1 MRKLMLGNEAIA
13 RGAWEAGVRVATA
26 YPGTPSTE
34 ITEFLAEYPEID
46 SEFSV
51 NEKVALEIGIGACIA
66 GARTI
71 VSMKHVGLNVAMDPL
86 LSIAYPG
93 VNAGLVV
100 VVADDP
106 GQHSS
111 QNEQDTRYFGMAG
124 KLPVLEPSDSQECLD
139 FMLAAFEMSE
149 RFDTVVIFRLTTRVA
164 HSMSLV
170 ETHPRLDVPLR
181 DHDNRVGKYIVAP
194 AFAKQRRV
202 IAEQRLR
209 DLEVAAESSP
219 LNHAEFRDTQ
229 LGIVTSGIAYQYV
242 REVAPNASVFKLG
255 MSYPLPKAQLR
266 DFASRCERVMI
277 VEELEPFFEMQLS
290 AWGIPVVGKSVVPI
304 IGELSPEIVRRAISG
319 KAGETVV
326 ERMDTS
332 SLPELPVRP
341 PVLCPGCHH
350 RGPFAVLR
358 KLKLHVCGDIG
369 CYTLA
374 AFPPLNAM
382 ETAICMG
389 ASVGMAFGYEKA
401 RGRDFAKQTVAV
413 IGDST
418 FWHSGITGLVDI
430 VYNRGV
436 STVIILDNETTA
448 MTGHQENPST
458 GKVLSRQ
465 SAPVLDFI
473 ALAKAL
479 GIRNVRE
486 VDAYDLEALEA
497 VIREEVAR
505 EEPSVIVTR
514 RACLLKHGPVEKS
527 PPVVVDPERC
537 EACKKCLRLGCPA
550 LSMGG
555 SVVEVDPVQCT
566 GCGLCI
572 STCTFDAIDKGSP
585 AALTTE

>member
-66 GARTI
+66 GARSV

-111 QNEQDTRYFGMAG
+111 QNEQDTRYFGIAG
-124 KLPVLEPSDSQECLD
+124 KLPVLEPTDSQECLD
-139 FMLAAFEMSE
+139 FMVAAFELSE
-149 RFDTVVIFRLTTRVA
+149 RFDTVVIVRLTTRVA
-164 HSMSLV
+164 HAMSLV
-170 ETHPRLDVPLR
+170 ETHPRCDVPVR
-181 DHDNRVGKYIVAP
+181 AHDDRTGKYIVAP
-194 AFAKQRRV
+194 AFAKKRRV
-202 IAEQRLR
+202 VAEQRLR
-209 DLEVAAESSP
+209 DLEREAESTK
-219 LNHAEFRDTQ
+219 LNRVEMRSST
-229 LGIVTSGIAYQYV
+229 LGVVTSGAAYQYV
-242 REVAPNASVFKLG
+242 REVAPEASTFLLG
-255 MSYPLPKAQLR
+255 MSYPLPREKLA
-266 DFASRCERVMI
+266 DFAKHVERVI
-277 VEELEPFFEMQLS
+277 VVEELEPIFEQQLL
-290 AWGIPVVGKSVVPI
+290 AWGIPVIGKQRVPI
-304 IGELSPEIVRRAISG
+304 IGELSPEIVRKALDGAPQPLIDASG
-319 KAGETVV
+319 LG
-326 ERMDTS
+326 
-332 SLPELPVRP
+332 ELPQRP

-350 RGPFAVLR
+350 RGPFSVLR

-401 RGRDFAKQTVAV
+401 RGTEFAKKTVAV

-418 FWHSGITGLVDI
+418 FWHSGVTGLIDI
-430 VYNRGV
+430 VYNGGV

-448 MTGHQENPST
+448 MTGHQQNPST
-458 GKVLSRQ
+458 GKLLSGKP
-465 SAPVLDFI
+465 APVLDFV
-473 ALAKAL
+473 ALAKAI
-479 GIRNVRE
+479 GVKSVRE
-486 VDAYDLEALEA
+486 VDAYDLEALER

-514 RACLLKHGPVEKS
+514 RACLLKRGPVDKK
-527 PPVVVDPERC
+527 PPLTVDAEAC

-550 LSMGG
+550 LSML
-555 SVVEVDPVQCT
+555 SDRVEIDTEACT
-566 GCGLCI
+566 GCGLCVA
-572 STCTFDAIDKGSP
+572 SCPFDAITIP
-585 AALTTE
+585 EPTT

>member
-34 ITEFLAEYPEID
+34 ITEYLAEYPEIN

-66 GARTI
+66 GARSI

-111 QNEQDTRYFGMAG
+111 QNEQDTRYFGMVG
-124 KLPVLEPSDSQECLD
+124 KLPVLEPADSQECLD
-139 FMLAAFEMSE
+139 FVGAAFELSE
-149 RFDTVVIFRLTTRVA
+149 RFDTVVILRLTTRVA

-170 ETHPRLDVPLR
+170 ETHARRDVALR
-181 DHDNRVGKYIVAP
+181 EHDNRVGKYIVAP
-194 AFAKQRRV
+194 AFAKKRRV

-209 DLEVAAESSP
+209 DLEADAESTA
-219 LNHAEFRDTQ
+219 LNRLELRDKA

-242 REVAPNASVFKLG
+242 REVAPSASVFKLG
-255 MSYPLPKAQLR
+255 MSYPLPHQRLLEFAQH
-266 DFASRCERVMI
+266 CERVVV
-277 VEELEPFFEMQLS
+277 VEELEPIFEQQLR
-290 AWGIPVVGKSVVPI
+290 AWGIAVVGKERVPI
-304 IGELSPEIVRRAISG
+304 IGELNPEIVRSALDLG
-319 KAGETVV
+319 TEPLL
-326 ERMDTS
+326 DTGV
-332 SLPELPVRP
+332 LGELPVRP

-382 ETAICMG
+382 ETAVCMG

-401 RGRDFAKQTVAV
+401 RGPEFAKKTVAV

-418 FWHSGITGLVDI
+418 FWHSGVTGLIDI

-458 GKVLSRQ
+458 GKLISGRP
-465 SAPVLDFI
+465 APVLDFV

-479 GIRNVRE
+479 GIANVRE
-486 VDAYDLEALEA
+486 VDAYDLEALETA
-497 VIREEVAR
+497 IREEVAR
-505 EEPSVIVTR
+505 EELSVIVTR
-514 RACLLKHGPVEKS
+514 RVCVLKRGAAPKGPAVVIDTEK
-527 PPVVVDPERC
+527 C
-537 EACKKCLRLGCPA
+537 EACKLCIRLGCPA
-550 LSMGG
+550 LSLGAT
-555 SVVEVDPVQCT
+555 VVDVDPTLCA
-566 GCGLCI
+566 GCGLCV
-572 STCTFDAIDKGSP
+572 STCSFDAISLT
-585 AALTTE
+585 ALAVSTSQ